1 VKGKNNVKHITIVTV
16 LVIFLMFVFGCANN
30 KPTKAV
36 GEIQEKQPDVIRV
49 ATPVETT
56 SPSIYYIGE
65 KLGFFAEEGIKLEYA
80 GVVPST
86 QLVASVVAGKLD
98 VGGAHVN
105 RTIAG
110 ISAGAKI
117 KAVAAA
123 SETTLEMPHMVFVT
137 LDNSPIKNAQDMV
150 GKKVGLRTVGG
161 CNEYTPY
168 AYLKKAGI
176 TDPKNKIQIITMP
189 DSQLE
194 QALRQGDIDIA
205 GLHQT
210 PDFIAE
216 RKGMKVL
223 FTDYDVWGTIGGGT
237 PLYFSTKFIAEK
249 PDVVKRFTKAVGK
262 TNNWINA
269 NPQQAVEITA
279 KQANRDIALVK
290 RGYQAP
296 DGVIK
301 EETVTVWID
310 LLKEFGEIKGDIKS
324 NQIYTNEFN
333 PNAGKLK

>member
-1 VKGKNNVKHITIVTV
+1 MKIDNNGKYAVMITLLT
-16 LVIFLMFVFGCANN
+16 LTALFAFGCANN
-30 KPTKAV
+30 QPPKTAAV
-36 GEIQEKQPDVIRV
+36 SQEKQPDSIRV

-65 KLGFFAEEGIKLEYA
+65 QLGFFADEGIKLDYV

-86 QLVASVVAGKLD
+86 QLVASVVAGKID

-117 KAVAAA
+117 QAVAAA
-123 SETTLEMPHMVFVT
+123 SETTQDMPHMTYVT
-137 LDNSPIKNAQDMV
+137 LDNSPIKNAHDMV

-168 AYLKKAGI
+168 AYLRKAGI
-176 TDPKNKIQIITMP
+176 SDPKNKIQIITMP

-210 PDFIAE
+210 PDFISE
-216 RKGMKVL
+216 RQGLKVL
-223 FTDYDVWGTIGGGT
+223 FTDYDVWGTIGGAT
-237 PLYFSTKFIAEK
+237 PLYFSTKFITEK
-249 PDVVKRFTKAVGK
+249 PDVVKRFTSAVGK

-279 KQANRDIALVK
+279 KRAERNIQLVK
-290 RGYQAP
+290 RGYYAP
-296 DGVIK
+296 DAVIK
-301 EETVTVWID
+301 EETVTVWIE
-310 LLKEFGEIKGDIKS
+310 LLKEFGEIKGDIKPD
-324 NQIYTNEFN
+324 QVYTNEFN
-333 PNAGKLK
+333 AGAS